1 MNINYISQEELLEE
15 LLFKRIVEWDEDKLI
30 LSDGLVVTIEM
41 SESDCCAFAGGI
53 FKDVKLDAV
62 ITNVELGEETSCHD
76 GDHTTNS
83 NTLTFFHNL
92 NPIAVASMA
101 ADDGNGGYYYSVGSV
116 VIKNAHYP
124 VVRA

>member
-1 MNINYISQEELLEE
+1 MNINYISREELLDK
-15 LLFKRIVEWDEDKLI
+15 LLFKRIVEWDEDKLV

-41 SESDCCAFAGGI
+41 SESDCCAFAGGQ

-62 ITNVELGEETSCHD
+62 ITNVELGEETSYFND
-76 GDHTTNS
+76 DYTTNS

-92 NPIAVASMA
+92 NPIAVADMT

>member
-1 MNINYISQEELLEE
+1 MNINYISREELLDK
-15 LLFKRIVEWDEDKLI
+15 LLFKRIVECDEDKLV

-41 SESDCCAFAGGI
+41 SDSDCCAFAGGQ

-62 ITNVELGEETSCHD
+62 ITNVELGEETSYYN
-76 GDHTTNS
+76 GDYTTNS

-92 NPIAVASMA
+92 NPIAVADMT

>member
-1 MNINYISQEELLEE
+1 MNTNYISREELLDK
-15 LLFKRIVEWDEDKLI
+15 LLFKRIVEWDEDKLV

-41 SESDCCAFAGGI
+41 SESDCCAFAGGQ

-62 ITNVELGEETSCHD
+62 ITNVELGEETSYFD
-76 GDHTTNS
+76 GDCTTNS

-92 NPIAVASMA
+92 NPIAVADMT

>member
-1 MNINYISQEELLEE
+1 MNINYITREELLDK
-15 LLFKRIVEWDEDKLI
+15 LLFKRIVEWDEDKLV

-41 SESDCCAFAGGI
+41 SDSDCCALAGGQ

-62 ITNVELGEETSCHD
+62 ITNVELGEETSYYN
-76 GDHTTNS
+76 GDYTTNS

-92 NPIAVASMA
+92 NPIAVADMT

>member
-1 MNINYISQEELLEE
+1 MNINYISREELLDK
-15 LLFKRIVEWDEDKLI
+15 LLFKRIVEWDEDKLV

-41 SESDCCAFAGGI
+41 SDSDYCAFACGQ

-62 ITNVELGEETSCHD
+62 IANVELGEETSYFD
-76 GDHTTNS
+76 GDYTTNS

-92 NPIAVASMA
+92 NPIAVADMT

>member
-1 MNINYISQEELLEE
+1 MNINYITREELLDK
-15 LLFKRIVEWDEDKLI
+15 LLFKRIVEWDEDKLV

-41 SESDCCAFAGGI
+41 SDSDCCATAGGQ

-62 ITNVELGEETSCHD
+62 ITNVELGEETSYYN
-76 GDHTTNS
+76 GDYTTNS

-92 NPIAVASMA
+92 NPIAVADMT

>member
-41 SESDCCAFAGGI
+41 SESDCCAFAGGQ
-53 FKDVKLDAV
+53 FKNVKLDAV
-62 ITNVELGEETSCHD
+62 ITNVELGEETSYFD
-76 GDHTTNS
+76 GDCTTNS

-92 NPIAVASMA
+92 NPIAVADMT

>member
-1 MNINYISQEELLEE
+1 MSINYISREELLEK
-15 LLFKRIVEWDEDKLI
+15 LLFKRIVKWDKDKLV

-41 SESDCCAFAGGI
+41 SESDCCAFAGGL

-62 ITNVELGEETSCHD
+62 ITNVELGEETSYYN
-76 GDHTTNS
+76 GDYTTNS

-92 NPIAVASMA
+92 NPIAVAHMA

-116 VIKNAHYP
+116 VIKNDHYP

>member
-1 MNINYISQEELLEE
+1 MNINYISREELLDK
-15 LLFKRIVEWDEDKLI
+15 LLFKRIVEWDEDKLV

-41 SESDCCAFAGGI
+41 SDSDCCAFAGGQ

-62 ITNVELGEETSCHD
+62 ITNVELGEETSYYN
-76 GDHTTNS
+76 GDYTTNS

-92 NPIAVASMA
+92 NPIAVADMT

>member
-1 MNINYISQEELLEE
+1 M
-15 LLFKRIVEWDEDKLI
+15 
-30 LSDGLVVTIEM
+30 VVTIEM
-41 SESDCCAFAGGI
+41 SESDCCAFAGGQ

-62 ITNVELGEETSCHD
+62 ITNVELGEETSYHN
-76 GDHTTNS
+76 GDYTTNS

-92 NPIAVASMA
+92 NPIAVADMT

>member
-41 SESDCCAFAGGI
+41 SESDCCAFAGGQ
-53 FKDVKLDAV
+53 FKNVKLDAV
-62 ITNVELGEETSCHD
+62 ITNVELGEETSYFD
-76 GDHTTNS
+76 GDCTTNS

-92 NPIAVASMA
+92 NPIAVADMT

-124 VVRA
+124 AVRA

>member
-1 MNINYISQEELLEE
+1 MDINYISQEELLEK
-15 LLFKRIVEWDEDKLI
+15 LLFKRIVEWNEDKLV
-30 LSDGLVVTIEM
+30 LNDGLVVTIEM
-41 SESDCCAFAGGI
+41 SESDCCAFAGGQ

-62 ITNVELGEETSCHD
+62 ITNVELGEETSYFNSNY
-76 GDHTTNS
+76 TTNS

-92 NPIAVASMA
+92 NPIAVADMT

>member
-1 MNINYISQEELLEE
+1 MNINYISREELLDK
-15 LLFKRIVEWDEDKLI
+15 LLFKRIVEWDEDKLV

-41 SESDCCAFAGGI
+41 SESDCCAFAGGQ

-62 ITNVELGEETSCHD
+62 ITNVELGEETSYFN
-76 GDHTTNS
+76 GDYTTNS

-92 NPIAVASMA
+92 NPIAVADMT

>member
-1 MNINYISQEELLEE
+1 MGINYISREELLEK
-15 LLFKRIVEWDEDKLI
+15 LLFKRIVEWNEDRLV

-41 SESDCCAFAGGI
+41 SESDCCAYAGGQ
-53 FKDVKLDAV
+53 FKDVELDAV
-62 ITNVELGEETSCHD
+62 ITNVELGEETSYFD
-76 GDHTTNS
+76 GNYTTYS
-83 NTLTFFHNL
+83 NTLTFLHNL
-92 NPIAVASMA
+92 NPIAVADMT

>member
-1 MNINYISQEELLEE
+1 MSTNYISQEELLEK
-15 LLFKRIVEWDEDKLI
+15 LLFKRIVEWNKDKLV
-30 LSDGLVVTIEM
+30 LSDGMVVTIEM
-41 SESDCCAFAGGI
+41 SESDCCAYAGGI

-62 ITNVELGEETSCHD
+62 ITNVELGEETSYYD
-76 GDHTTNS
+76 GDRTTNS

>member
-1 MNINYISQEELLEE
+1 MNINYISREELLEK
-15 LLFKRIVEWDEDKLI
+15 LLFKRIVEWDEDKLV

-41 SESDCCAFAGGI
+41 SESDCCAFAGGQ
-53 FKDVKLDAV
+53 FKDVKLDAI
-62 ITNVELGEETSCHD
+62 ITNVELGEETSYYN
-76 GDHTTNS
+76 GDYTTYS
-83 NTLTFFHNL
+83 NTLTFFHNM
-92 NPIAVASMA
+92 NPIAVADMT

>member
-1 MNINYISQEELLEE
+1 MNINYISREELLEK
-15 LLFKRIVEWDEDKLI
+15 LLFKRIVEWDEDKLV

-41 SESDCCAFAGGI
+41 SESDCCAFAGGQ

-62 ITNVELGEETSCHD
+62 ITNVELGEETSCVDVD
-76 GDHTTNS
+76 GTTNS

-92 NPIAVASMA
+92 NPIAVADMT

-116 VIKNAHYP
+116 VIKSAHYP